1 MRNKLPI
8 FLMLGLLAACSIPKK
23 HDPLML
29 KKPAIPLVEEVR
41 DPAPMSEGSLWRDR
55 TLVGDLRASRVND
68 LVTIRITEATT
79 AISKADVT
87 TARDGS
93 NKLNSP
99 TLFGLLNSVGIGSGG
114 SDDRTTATT
123 NKFKGNGTTGRS
135 ATFTTTV
142 TARVVKVLGNGN
154 VIFEGYREIQ
164 LNNETQR
171 LYVAGMID
179 PARLDKD
186 NTIASGNVG
195 ELRIGYGGKGV
206 VDETLK
212 PGFISRLLNYVW
224 PF

>member
-8 FLMLGLLAACSIPKK
+8 FLMLGLLAACSIPRK
-23 HDPLML
+23 HDPML
-29 KKPAIPLVEEVR
+29 LQKPAIPLVEEVKE
-41 DPAPMSEGSLWRDR
+41 PAPLSEGSLWRDR
-55 TLVGDLRASRVND
+55 TLVGDLRASRLND
-68 LVTIRITEATT
+68 LVTVKISEATT
-79 AISKADVT
+79 AISKADVN

-99 TLFGLLNSVGIGSGG
+99 TLFGVLGSVGIGSGG
-114 SDDRTTATT
+114 GDDRTTATS
-123 NKFKGNGTTGRS
+123 NKFKGSGTTGRS

-154 VIFEGYREIQ
+154 LIFEGYREIQ

-179 PARLDKD
+179 PARLDMD
-186 NTIASGNVG
+186 NTISSDRVG

-212 PGFISRLLNYVW
+212 PGFISRLLSYVW

>member
-8 FLMLGLLAACSIPKK
+8 FLLLSLLAACSIPRK
-23 HDPLML
+23 HDPLLL
-29 KKPAIPLVEEVR
+29 KKPAIPLVEEVK
-41 DPAPMSEGSLWRDR
+41 DPGPLSEGSLWRDR
-55 TLVGDLRASRVND
+55 TLVGDLRATRVND
-68 LVTIRITEATT
+68 LVTIKITEATT
-79 AISKADVT
+79 AVSKADVT

-99 TLFGLLNSVGIGSGG
+99 TLFGLLNQAGIGGG
-114 SDDRTTATT
+114 GTADRTTATT
-123 NKFKGNGTTGRS
+123 NKYKGNGTTGRS
-135 ATFTTTV
+135 ATFSTTV

-186 NTIASGNVG
+186 NTILSGNVG